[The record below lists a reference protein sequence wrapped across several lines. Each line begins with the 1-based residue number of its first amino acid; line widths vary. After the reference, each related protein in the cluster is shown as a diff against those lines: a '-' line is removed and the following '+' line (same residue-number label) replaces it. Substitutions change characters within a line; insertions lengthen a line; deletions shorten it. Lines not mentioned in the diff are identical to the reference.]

1 MSRIV
6 PNLTLLHQFIA
17 TAEEGSISRAATQLG
32 ISQPALSKNIRKF
45 EEIVG
50 TDLFYRHTRGA
61 ELSEAGQA
69 FLKHAELIALEY
81 EHALQEVS
89 NILENRKATIR
100 IGAQGV
106 WSSTYLPH
114 AAKKFRKLFPKH
126 QLSVSSGNTDELSK
140 GLKIGKIDIFAG
152 VLDNRI
158 LMPGFSSIKLGQ
170 ARLVIMAS
178 ENHPIFQLQKQKISR
193 AIAKYPFVQNHYSKE
208 VFEKL
213 LSIMRLKNLSP
224 PQVAIETSSMFASLE
239 LVRNDNYLIFDTS
252 LLMDTPIGKGVTTVP
267 FEPNEFLFDTGL
279 AFRKGIEKI
288 SHYNKLIKIV
298 TETLIK
304 TKL

>member
-140 GLKIGKIDIFAG
+140 GLKIGKLNFTHG
-152 VLDNRI
+152 KFTSKYHSFKHLDVY
-158 LMPGFSSIKLGQ
+158 G
-170 ARLVIMAS
+170 
-178 ENHPIFQLQKQKISR
+178 E
-193 AIAKYPFVQNHYSKE
+193 
-208 VFEKL
+208 
-213 LSIMRLKNLSP
+213 SIMYGHTHDLQRHTKTHRGGTISAWSLGCLKD
-224 PQVAIETSSMFASLE
+224 IEADEDWLRGSLTNWNHGFAVVNFFSNGNFNVE
-239 LVRNDNYLIFDTS
+239 VVEIIN
-252 LLMDTPIGKGVTTVP
+252 GKTTLWG
-267 FEPNEFLFDTGL
+267 N
-279 AFRKGIEKI
+279 
-288 SHYNKLIKIV
+288 LIKG
-298 TETLIK
+298 
-304 TKL
+304 